1 MSQALAEQLG
11 AMAGDL
17 SEQEVEQLLKKVP
30 LSLGAGKKSISL
42 FDAMP
47 SFAVR
52 DLAEIVQDFARNQ

>member
-1 MSQALAEQLG
+1 
-11 AMAGDL
+11 MAGDL